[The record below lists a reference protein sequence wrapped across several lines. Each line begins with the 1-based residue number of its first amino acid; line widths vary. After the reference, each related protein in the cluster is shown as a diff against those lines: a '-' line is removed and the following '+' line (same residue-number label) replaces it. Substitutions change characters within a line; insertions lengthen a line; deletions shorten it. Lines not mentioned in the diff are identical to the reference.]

1 MHFEIDHSYSWQ
13 KQESCWGMS
22 TGQRD
27 HNPYDGQVRLEHSAR
42 KINAHAD
49 TNGSNNAC
57 CSRVAKVIIPP
68 EWGYWQKE
76 REINSKP
83 KSLLKRCSSPYS
95 DGECSFMTSMA
106 SAECAM
112 AAPAL
117 ISAATQMAS
126 MISFSV
132 APF

>member
-1 MHFEIDHSYSWQ
+1 MAETSILLWDDYWFSR
-13 KQESCWGMS
+13 
-22 TGQRD
+22 TTT
-27 HNPYDGQVRLEHSAR
+27 PYRWPSQARALSAE
-42 KINAHAD
+42 NHGHAD
-49 TNGSNNAC
+49 TNGSNNAY

>member
-1 MHFEIDHSYSWQ
+1 MQTPMVPITLLLARGQSHHS
-13 KQESCWGMS
+13 CPG
-22 TGQRD
+22 
-27 HNPYDGQVRLEHSAR
+27 
-42 KINAHAD
+42 
-49 TNGSNNAC
+49 
-57 CSRVAKVIIPP
+57 
-68 EWGYWQKE
+68 GYWQEE
-76 REINSKP
+76 REVNSKP
-83 KSLLKRCSSPYS
+83 NSLLQRCSSPYS